1 MSKKGTGLELA
12 QVLSITF
19 EMGFVIALPLVIFGL
34 LGKFLDSKYNTGYYV
49 YLGIALAIT
58 LTSILLYRRFAR
70 ILEKLKEETKIKQ
83 AENNQKKDQA
93 ENPQEN
99 K

>member
-1 MSKKGTGLELA
+1 MSKKGSGLELA
-12 QVLSITF
+12 QVFSITF
-19 EMGFVIALPLVIFGL
+19 EMGFMIALPLVIFGL
-34 LGKFLDSKYNTGYYV
+34 LGKFLDNKYHTGYYV

-70 ILEKLKEETKIKQ
+70 ILEKLKEEIKIKQ
-83 AENNQKKDQA
+83 AENNQKKDQT
-93 ENPQEN
+93 ENPREN